1 MNRLNEFRELLP
13 GQDLTF
19 LAGTEYVYHCHHYNL
34 FHDQTI
40 DDGVGEEASWQLRVS
55 AAHEAFR
62 GLLQR
67 LFQASNADTPS
78 EKLAL
83 AAEVFAWMG
92 HGRID
97 LSLAREQGSA
107 RASHLHYGFSWR
119 DKYGEIVKRTH
130 AADAVAAGFLA
141 ATSELA
147 YGLPA
152 GSVSC
157 KEESCVAAKAAECR
171 FTTQSGEARSLND
184 TLTMGAV
191 SELVSPPT
199 SGIQEET
206 ISQIADGLREFL
218 RGVQGDQHGLI
229 PAFGVFVS
237 MHLSDYYN
245 RTAYEMVH
253 SVERVA
259 PAGAGVAEALLR
271 EAGHVCAFN
280 TFGNILLSPEWE
292 GLVGAPSG
300 DPLETI
306 VFCAAIARGLGF
318 GHWTVQSFEA
328 GKRFELVAPCCYD
341 TPFYLRN
348 YGQSQKPR
356 SYFLQGAA
364 QAMMVLAHRVPW
376 TERPRLTQEFYANLF
391 RTKIPWATTQT
402 RCVTQGHPICEVVVE

>member
-1 MNRLNEFRELLP
+1 MNRLNEFRELLS

-40 DDGVGEEASWQLRVS
+40 DDGLGEEASWELRVS

-62 GLLQR
+62 GFLKR
-67 LFQASNADTPS
+67 IFERANADTAS

-97 LSLAREQGSA
+97 LSLAREAGSA

-119 DKYGEIVKRTH
+119 DKYGDIVKRTH
-130 AADAVAAGFLA
+130 PADAVAAGFLA

-147 YGLPA
+147 YGLPV

-157 KEESCVAAKAAECR
+157 REESCVAAKAAECR
-171 FTTQSGEARSLND
+171 FELSIGEPKPLNEL
-184 TLTMGAV
+184 LTMGAV
-191 SELVSPPT
+191 AELVGPPM
-199 SGIQEET
+199 SGIEEQT

-218 RGVQGDQHGLI
+218 RSVQGDQHGLI

-245 RTAYEMVH
+245 RTAYEMLH
-253 SVERVA
+253 AVERSA
-259 PAGAGVAEALLR
+259 PAGAGVAEALMR
-271 EAGHVCAFN
+271 EAGVQCAFN

-300 DPLETI
+300 DPLQTMI
-306 VFCAAIARGLGF
+306 FCTAIARGLGF
-318 GHWTVQSFEA
+318 GHWTVQAFEP

-348 YGQSQKPR
+348 YGQSEKPR

-364 QAMMVLAHRVPW
+364 QAMMVLAHHVPW
-376 TERPRLTQEFYANLF
+376 TERPRFTQEFYQKLF
-391 RTKIPWATTQT
+391 RTRLPWSAKQT
-402 RCVTQGHPICEVVVE
+402 RCVTQGHPSCEVVVA